1 VPNFRLQLISVVLFA
16 DHRPAIHSAPRRG
29 SRYADAASDRVLR
42 GRGLFEGNFS
52 HDTAVCKLRM
62 GLSEWC
68 CGNTAV
74 FLSLANLSVT
84 AIWLLGVLLGIQ
96 LISEGLALGYLAWR
110 VRQSDVTNRSDPSLP
125 RTKKRPHA
133 QVNGDVPLVSALS
146 VIDPP
151 GDRDQ
156 W

>member
-1 VPNFRLQLISVVLFA
+1 LSFSLIIGLLFIRRPGEGAVTLTLLLIVFFVVEGFSKVIFHTIRPFANWGWVLANGVVGILLF
-16 DHRPAIHSAPRRG
+16 
-29 SRYADAASDRVLR
+29 
-42 GRGLFEGNFS
+42 
-52 HDTAVCKLRM
+52 
-62 GLSEWC
+62 
-68 CGNTAV
+68 

-133 QVNGDVPLVSALS
+133 QVNGDVLLVSALS